1 MRFFNR
7 RRHPS
12 HRILKGAD
20 IVQSAEE
27 KVRKYITENRIR
39 GTRLLQKLVQE
50 PSTRGNESG
59 AQAVI
64 IEKCRELGLEMDIW
78 EIGGEGLSAHEA
90 FCSDRKDFRGNPNA
104 VGILRGTGGGKS
116 MILNGHIDVVPAGDY
131 NDWDRDPFSGHI
143 ECGKL
148 YGRGSTDMKG
158 GTASLLMAME
168 AIKNS
173 GIKLKGDVIF
183 QSVIEE
189 ESGGAG
195 TLAAVLREYKADGA
209 IIPEP
214 TNLKLFPKQ
223 QGSMWF
229 RISVKGKGAHGG
241 TRYEGVNAIEKAMLV
256 IDRLRK
262 LESDR
267 NARISDPFFKSI
279 PIPIPINIG
288 KIHAGDWPSSVP
300 DLAIIEGRMGVAPNE
315 TQENAKLEMLNAINH
330 LCEEDLWLKENS
342 PLLEWFGA
350 SWLPGDLDPEHE
362 LIEVLSESF
371 INVKDSSPLI
381 EASPWATDGGIL
393 SKVGGVPV
401 VVFGPGVT
409 ETAHQANEYIRLE
422 DVFEAAEIIA
432 LSLLRWCGISE
443 WK

>member
-1 MRFFNR
+1 M
-7 RRHPS
+7 
-12 HRILKGAD
+12 
-20 IVQSAEE
+20 QTAEV
-27 KVRKYITENRIR
+27 KVRQYIKENRIK
-39 GTRLLQKLVQE
+39 GTRLLQKMVQE
-50 PSTRGNESG
+50 PSTRGEESG
-59 AQAVI
+59 AQAVV
-64 IEKCRELGLEMDIW
+64 IEKCRELGFEMDIW
-78 EIGGEGLSAHEA
+78 EIGGDGLAGHPA
-90 FCSDRKDFRGNPNA
+90 FCSDRSNFKGNPNA
-104 VGILRGTGGGKS
+104 VGIMRGTGGGKS
-116 MILNGHIDVVPAGDY
+116 MILNGHIDVVPAGDVK
-131 NDWDRDPFSGHI
+131 DWDREPYSGYI
-143 ECGKL
+143 ESGKL

-195 TLAAVLREYKADGA
+195 SLATVLRGYKADAA

-214 TNLKLFPKQ
+214 TNMKLFPKQ

-262 LESDR
+262 LEMER
-267 NARISDPFFKSI
+267 NERITDPFFDSI

-288 KIHAGDWPSSVP
+288 KIQAGDWPSSVP

-315 TQENAKLEMLNAINH
+315 TQEDAKREMAEALSHISNADSWLE
-330 LCEEDLWLKENS
+330 ENT
-342 PLLEWFGA
+342 PVLEWFGA

-362 LIEVLSESF
+362 LIKVLSESF
-371 INVKDSSPLI
+371 KGVKEREPLI

-393 SKVGGVPV
+393 SKVGGIPV

-422 DVFEAAEIIA
+422 DVFESAEIIA
-432 LSLLRWCGISE
+432 LTLLKWCEISE
-443 WK
+443 

>member
-1 MRFFNR
+1 L
-7 RRHPS
+7 
-12 HRILKGAD
+12 IIKGVD

-27 KVRKYITENRIR
+27 KVRKYIKENRIK
-39 GTRLLQKLVQE
+39 GTRLLQKMVQE
-50 PSTRGNESG
+50 PSTRGEESG
-59 AQAVI
+59 AQAVV
-64 IEKCRELGLEMDIW
+64 IEKCRELGFEMDIW
-78 EIGGEGLSAHEA
+78 EIGGDGLAGHPA
-90 FCSDRKDFRGNPNA
+90 FCSDRSNFKGNPNA
-104 VGILRGTGGGKS
+104 VGIMRGTGGGKS
-116 MILNGHIDVVPAGDY
+116 MILNGHIDVVPAGDTK
-131 NDWDRDPFSGHI
+131 DWDRDPFSGYI
-143 ECGKL
+143 ESGKL
-148 YGRGSTDMKG
+148 FGRGSTDMKG

-195 TLAAVLREYKADGA
+195 SLAAVLRGYKADAA

-214 TNLKLFPKQ
+214 TNMKLFPKQ

-241 TRYEGVNAIEKAMLV
+241 TRYEGVNAIEKAMQV
-256 IDRLRK
+256 IDGLRK
-262 LESDR
+262 LETER
-267 NARISDPFFKSI
+267 NERITDPFFDSI

-288 KIHAGDWPSSVP
+288 KIQAGDWPSSVP

-315 TQENAKLEMLNAINH
+315 TQEEAKREMAAALSQVSNADTWLE
-330 LCEEDLWLKENS
+330 ENN
-342 PLLEWFGA
+342 PVLEWFGA
-350 SWLPGDLDPEHE
+350 SWLPGDLNPEHE
-362 LIEVLSESF
+362 LIRVITESYKG
-371 INVKDSSPLI
+371 VKEQEPLI

-393 SKVGGVPV
+393 SKVGGIPV

-422 DVFEAAEIIA
+422 DVFESAEIIA
-432 LSLLRWCGISE
+432 LTLLKWCEISE
-443 WK
+443 